1 VRADEP
7 SGGRTGGGSSVR
19 AHGGRR
25 RPVRPKMVSSRS
37 DEDDEEDDVGTEPI
51 TGAHDEQYD
60 LISVLYHATQGAWN
74 YDHYIKD
81 AEDQGDQ
88 ELADFIRDVR
98 DKNAEVAKRAKEL
111 LRSRL

>member
-1 VRADEP
+1 
-7 SGGRTGGGSSVR
+7 
-19 AHGGRR
+19 
-25 RPVRPKMVSSRS
+25 MVSSRS
-37 DEDDEEDDVGTEPI
+37 ADEDDEEDDVGTEPI

-81 AEDQGDQ
+81 AEDQDDQ